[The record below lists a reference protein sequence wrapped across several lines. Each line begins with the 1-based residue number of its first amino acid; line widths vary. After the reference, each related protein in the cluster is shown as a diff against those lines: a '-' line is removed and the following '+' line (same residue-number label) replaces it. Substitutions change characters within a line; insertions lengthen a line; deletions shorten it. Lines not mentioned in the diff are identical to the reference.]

1 MIYTF
6 NRKNGEGN
14 AVEGCRK
21 YKKGVF
27 KLLNVFIRNLNAKTE
42 KEFNLPMDS
51 EELENTLQEFLGG
64 KGFQSEYIISSYE
77 FDVDYNELNGE
88 VSIGEHDDVL
98 SLNQACN
105 IIEDEI
111 FANFASETDVII
123 ALAESYSSDFLDIA
137 KEIDGGEGYKFY
149 FYPGETLEDR
159 AYDIIENCYNL
170 PEIAQRYFDYEAFAR
185 DLGYDNFSETSKGVL
200 EFIWLFHVKQ

>member
-1 MIYTF
+1 LTEFYKCCIIY
-6 NRKNGEGN
+6 NVKRKGQRLGRLPI
-14 AVEGCRK
+14 V
-21 YKKGVF
+21 KKGLC

-88 VSIGEHDDVL
+88 VSISEHDDVL

-105 IIEDEI
+105 IIEDEL
-111 FANFASETDVII
+111 FVNFASETDIII
-123 ALAESYSSDFLDIA
+123 ALAEAYSSDFLEIA

-159 AYDIIENCYNL
+159 AYDIIENCYDL
-170 PEIAQRYFDYEAFAR
+170 PEIAQRYFDYGAFAR
-185 DLGYDNFSETSKGVL
+185 DLSYDNFSETSKGVL
-200 EFIWLFHVKQ
+200 EFI

>member
-1 MIYTF
+1 M
-6 NRKNGEGN
+6 
-14 AVEGCRK
+14 
-21 YKKGVF
+21 
-27 KLLNVFIRNLNAKTE
+27 LNVFIKNLNAKTG

-88 VSIGEHDDVL
+88 VSISEHDDIL

-105 IIEDEI
+105 IIEDEL
-111 FANFASETDVII
+111 FANFASETDIII
-123 ALAESYSSDFLDIA
+123 ALAEAYSSDFLEIA

-159 AYDIIENCYNL
+159 AYDIVENCYDL
-170 PEIAQRYFDYEAFAR
+170 PEIAQRYFDYEALAR
-185 DLGYDNFSETSKGVL
+185 DLGYENFSETSKGVL
-200 EFIWLFHVKQ
+200 EFIWLFHMKQ

>member
-1 MIYTF
+1 M
-6 NRKNGEGN
+6 
-14 AVEGCRK
+14 
-21 YKKGVF
+21 
-27 KLLNVFIRNLNAKTE
+27 LNVFIRNLNTKTE

-88 VSIGEHDDVL
+88 VNISEHDDVL

-105 IIEDEI
+105 IIEDEL
-111 FANFASETDVII
+111 FANFASETDIII
-123 ALAESYSSDFLDIA
+123 ALAEAYSSDFLEIA
-137 KEIDGGEGYKFY
+137 KEIDGGEGYNFY

-185 DLGYDNFSETSKGVL
+185 DLGYDGFSETSKGVL